1 MACSMKWATSLIPFT
16 QLATREI
23 VVRIRS
29 LAAQTS
35 LSRTWGKKDASVAN
49 KYNITVVFSMKLH
62 Y

>member
-1 MACSMKWATSLIPFT
+1 
-16 QLATREI
+16 

-29 LAAQTS
+29 LGAQTF

-49 KYNITVVFSMKLH
+49 KYNVTVVFSMKLH